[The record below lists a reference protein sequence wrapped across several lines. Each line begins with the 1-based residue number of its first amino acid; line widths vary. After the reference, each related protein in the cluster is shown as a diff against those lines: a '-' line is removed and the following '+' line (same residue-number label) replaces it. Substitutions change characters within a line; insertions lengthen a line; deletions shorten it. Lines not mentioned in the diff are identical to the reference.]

1 MNDVRPRLGIV
12 EDNADLLE
20 ELLFFLEGQGYA
32 AWGVGSAEAL
42 WRTLHTR
49 PVDIMLVDLGLPGED
64 GFGVIEYL
72 RQLSGFG
79 IIIITARG
87 GTDDRLRG
95 LGLGAD
101 KYHIKPVNFAQLTED
116 IEALWQRM
124 QASGRARGG
133 AAPMEEGWVLDAL
146 GSCLVDPEGRR
157 LPLTPQELAFI
168 EVLYGAPGEVQSK
181 TRVHERLFGPGMGE
195 ADTHRVDVILSR
207 LRRKAV
213 QRRFQLPVRTM
224 FGRGLVFSPSRSGQT
239 EDARDS
245 RESRLI

>member
-1 MNDVRPRLGIV
+1 
-12 EDNADLLE
+12 
-20 ELLFFLEGQGYA
+20 
-32 AWGVGSAEAL
+32 
-42 WRTLHTR
+42 
-49 PVDIMLVDLGLPGED
+49 PGED

-72 RQLSGFG
+72 HQLPGFG
-79 IIIITARG
+79 IIVITARG
-87 GTDDRLRG
+87 GADDRLRG

-101 KYHIKPVNFAQLTED
+101 IYHIKPVNFARLTED

-124 QASGRARGG
+124 QTNGTARSTS
-133 AAPMEEGWVLDAL
+133 APVEESWVLDTL
-146 GSCLVDPEGRR
+146 GSCLLDPEGRR

-181 TRVHERLFGPGMGE
+181 ARVHERLFGPAVGE

-224 FGRGLVFSPSRSGQT
+224 FGRGLVFSPSRRGHV
-239 EDARDS
+239 EGARDS